1 MWCAKMH
8 NFQIYAYFSCDSVFL
23 HDTGVGTVP
32 NKQNFASTA
41 KRWLIILYS
50 SFRTLSNIASTPGLH
65 CTAMA
70 KSKVTTIP
78 VHCYTILVSMRVS
91 LFRLTQCSRVG
102 TLMEEITGQRAQESH
117 FHIRCSFIAIE
128 RLSHIVEEL
137 VLNNFQ
143 QNRIKNDSNEQ
154 CFRLVWGRKL
164 QLNKTSNLF
173 PQ

>member
-1 MWCAKMH
+1 MPVCLAK
-8 NFQIYAYFSCDSVFL
+8 FL
-23 HDTGVGTVP
+23 SE
-32 NKQNFASTA
+32 A
-41 KRWLIILYS
+41 LIILYS
-50 SFRTLSNIASTPGLH
+50 SFRTLSNIVYTSGLH

-70 KSKVTTIP
+70 KSKVTSIP
-78 VHCYTILVSMRVS
+78 VHCYTILVSWRVR

-102 TLMEEITGQRAQESH
+102 TLMKEITGQRAQESQ
-117 FHIRCSFIAIE
+117 FHIRCSISAIE

-143 QNRIKNDSNEQ
+143 QNRIKTIQMSNVLGYCE
-154 CFRLVWGRKL
+154 GRKL

>member
-1 MWCAKMH
+1 MKTTVCVCTNARL
-8 NFQIYAYFSCDSVFL
+8 FSK
-23 HDTGVGTVP
+23 VP
-32 NKQNFASTA
+32 MSEA
-41 KRWLIILYS
+41 LIILYS
-50 SFRTLSNIASTPGLH
+50 SFRTLSNIVYTSGLH

-117 FHIRCSFIAIE
+117 FHIRCSIIAIE